1 MDEKKVVLLISSSPF
16 STLNTYEA
24 LRSSI
29 SFIDHEVKI
38 IWKGEGVHFPLKS
51 VDKTMTKTF
60 LRLAND
66 MEIELYVSE
75 KDLAE
80 KGLEGKELEEDI
92 KIMTRNDLI
101 EALNDADIVMTF

>member
-1 MDEKKVVLLISSSPF
+1 MISSSPF

-38 IWKGEGVHFPLKS
+38 IWQGEGAHFPLKS
-51 VDKTMTKTF
+51 VDKTMTQTF

-66 MEIELYVSE
+66 LEIELYVME
-75 KDLAE
+75 DDLIDR
-80 KGLEGKELEEDI
+80 GLEKEDLEEEITMMSQDY
-92 KIMTRNDLI
+92 LI
-101 EALNDADIVMTF
+101 ETLNDSDIVMTF

>member
-1 MDEKKVVLLISSSPF
+1 MDEKKVVLMISSSPF

-38 IWKGEGVHFPLKS
+38 LWSGEGVHFTLKS
-51 VDKTMTKTF
+51 VEKTMTKSF

-75 KDLAE
+75 KDLTE
-80 KGLEGKELEEDI
+80 KGLAGKELEEDI

>member
-1 MDEKKVVLLISSSPF
+1 M
-16 STLNTYEA
+16 
-24 LRSSI
+24 
-29 SFIDHEVKI
+29 
-38 IWKGEGVHFPLKS
+38 KS

-75 KDLAE
+75 KDLLE
-80 KGLEGKELEEDI
+80 KGLVDMELEEDI
-92 KIMTRNDLI
+92 KTTTRDDLI